1 MNPISGL
8 YVLDTRLVV
17 HVVRGSQIGEVADK
31 RFALRTRPE
40 RPLISV
46 TTIAEVRRAAAT
58 LAKRWT
64 PEQVSQLD
72 ALLAEFSPV
81 NIHSRLVQ
89 DAYVQIG
96 STLDNALETIPDR
109 KVWVAAVAAATNAAL
124 LTYDTDY
131 QRIPGNML
139 NVVFVPRAELEQ
151 PEDDGDPLEL
161 PLES

>member
-1 MNPISGL
+1 MNSISGL

-17 HVVRGSQIGEVADK
+17 HVVRGSQIGKAADK

-46 TTIAEVRRAAAT
+46 TTVAEVRRAAAT

-64 PEQVSQLD
+64 PEQVAQLD
-72 ALLAEFSPV
+72 ALLAEFSWV
-81 NIHSRLVQ
+81 NINSRVVQ
-89 DAYVQIG
+89 DAYVRIG

-109 KVWVAAVAAATNAAL
+109 KLWVAAVASATNAAL

-131 QRIPGNML
+131 QRIPSHMV
-139 NVVFVPRAELEQ
+139 NVVFVPRAELEN
-151 PEDDGDPLEL
+151 PEDDDDVLTFS
-161 PLES
+161 LES